1 MINASFNT
9 IREQGFRVLV
19 EGLGTVGA
27 INFLR
32 QFESGS
38 GDYTAEREK
47 LHGDVTID
55 DIAARIQKRQERV
68 KPTL

>member
-1 MINASFNT
+1 M
-9 IREQGFRVLV
+9 RKQGFRVLV

-47 LHGDVTID
+47 PHGDATFDEIS
-55 DIAARIQKRQERV
+55 ARIQKRQERV
-68 KPTL
+68 KPPL